1 MPKPEV
7 IGLPIYGY
15 RCLKCENYFEI
26 FVSVN
31 DRSAKSCPKC
41 GGETTKLF
49 YPAGI
54 IFKGSGFYATDYVKK
69 ETSDKDSSQKEGD
82 KKATKEKIEKVKE
95 K

>member
-7 IGLPIYGY
+7 IRLPIYGY
-15 RCLKCENYFEI
+15 RCSKCENYFEI
-26 FVSVN
+26 FTNIN
-31 DRSAKSCPKC
+31 DHSQKICPKC

-69 ETSDKDSSQKEGD
+69 ETANKDSSQKEKD
-82 KKATKEKIEKVKE
+82 KRRTKEKVEKVKE